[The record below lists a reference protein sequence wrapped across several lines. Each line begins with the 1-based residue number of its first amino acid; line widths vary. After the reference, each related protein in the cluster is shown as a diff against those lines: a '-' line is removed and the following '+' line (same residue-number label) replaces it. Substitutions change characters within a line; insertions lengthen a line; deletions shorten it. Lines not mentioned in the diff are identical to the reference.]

1 MLKNK
6 HLTLY
11 VTGSIAAYKALQLT
25 RLLVQHQAQVR
36 VVLTAAAQKFITPL
50 SFQTLSKNSVFTD
63 TFASGNPHTVE
74 HIELADWTELAVI
87 APASADIIAKLAH
100 GQADDLASLAL
111 MATTA
116 PKLIAPA
123 MNSHM
128 WNNPAVQRNVAQ
140 LKQDGYAFID
150 PQEGFLAE
158 GYTGKGRMAEPAQ
171 IAAQVDAHFIK
182 PSPRLQN
189 QPILV
194 TAGGTRERLDPVRF
208 LANDSSG
215 KMGYALAQVLQQRG
229 AQVTLI
235 SAPTQ
240 LPPPAQVHLIPVTTT
255 EEMATA
261 VKQQFPHMR
270 ALIMAAAV
278 ADFRPPQV
286 AAQKIKKQP
295 DQTTWQLPLIKT
307 VDILQMVA
315 HLKQPHQVTIGFA
328 AETSELIEQAT
339 AKLHRK
345 HLDLIVANNVA
356 QPGVGFNSD
365 TNQVTFI
372 SPHQPPKSTQ
382 LLSKTAIAAL
392 VIDQL
397 EMLLQS

>member
-25 RLLVQHQAQVR
+25 RLFVQHQAQVR
-36 VVLTAAAQKFITPL
+36 VVLTAAAKKFITPL
-50 SFQTLSKNSVFTD
+50 SFQTLSKHSVFTD
-63 TFASGNPHTVE
+63 TFANMHPHTVE

-123 MNSHM
+123 MNNHM

-140 LKQDGYAFID
+140 LKQDGYSFID

-171 IAAQVDAHFIK
+171 IAALVDAHFIK

-261 VKQQFPHMR
+261 VKQQFPHMQ

-295 DQTTWQLPLIKT
+295 NQTTWQLPLLKT

-315 HLKQPHQVTIGFA
+315 NMKQPHQVTIGFA

-339 AKLHRK
+339 AKLNRK

-372 SPHQPPKSTQ
+372 RPHQSPKSTQ
-382 LLSKTAIAAL
+382 LLSKNAIAAL

-397 EMLLQS
+397 EMLLQP

>member
-50 SFQTLSKNSVFTD
+50 SFQTLSKHSVFTD

-158 GYTGKGRMAEPAQ
+158 GYTGK
-171 IAAQVDAHFIK
+171 AAWPNLH
-182 PSPRLQN
+182 
-189 QPILV
+189 
-194 TAGGTRERLDPVRF
+194 
-208 LANDSSG
+208 
-215 KMGYALAQVLQQRG
+215 
-229 AQVTLI
+229 
-235 SAPTQ
+235 
-240 LPPPAQVHLIPVTTT
+240 
-255 EEMATA
+255 
-261 VKQQFPHMR
+261 
-270 ALIMAAAV
+270 
-278 ADFRPPQV
+278 
-286 AAQKIKKQP
+286 
-295 DQTTWQLPLIKT
+295 
-307 VDILQMVA
+307 
-315 HLKQPHQVTIGFA
+315 
-328 AETSELIEQAT
+328 
-339 AKLHRK
+339 KL
-345 HLDLIVANNVA
+345 L
-356 QPGVGFNSD
+356 
-365 TNQVTFI
+365 
-372 SPHQPPKSTQ
+372 PKST
-382 LLSKTAIAAL
+382 LIL
-392 VIDQL
+392 
-397 EMLLQS
+397 

>member
-50 SFQTLSKNSVFTD
+50 SFQTLSKHSVFTD

-140 LKQDGYAFID
+140 LKQDGYAFVD

-171 IAAQVDAHFIK
+171 IAALVDAHFIK
-182 PSPRLQN
+182 PSPSLQN

-235 SAPTQ
+235 SAPTKLQ
-240 LPPPAQVHLIPVTTT
+240 PPAQVHLIPVTTT

-315 HLKQPHQVTIGFA
+315 HLKQPHQITIGFA

-339 AKLHRK
+339 AKLRRK